1 MGIPIDVQKDM
12 IWSAR
17 PDGNIALR
25 ISWPDEEPVEVEVE
39 FPPRMMSLVI
49 AEALL
54 TTQTASEILDRT
66 GGQST
71 TELDELPAVP
81 LTKIALAPSS
91 LDDHKTLV
99 LEIGKAQLGFTVPDG
114 SLADFGRLLMQLD
127 QS

>member
-17 PDGNIALR
+17 PDGSIELR
-25 ISWPDEEPVEVEVE
+25 IGGIDEESVEVE

-66 GGQST
+66 GGQAGA
-71 TELDELPAVP
+71 EIEELPAVP
-81 LTKIALAPSS
+81 ATKIALAPSS
-91 LDDHKTLV
+91 VDDHKTLV
-99 LEIGKAQLGFTVPDG
+99 LEVGKAQLGFTVPDQ
-114 SLADFGRLLMQLD
+114 SLAAFGRMLLQLD